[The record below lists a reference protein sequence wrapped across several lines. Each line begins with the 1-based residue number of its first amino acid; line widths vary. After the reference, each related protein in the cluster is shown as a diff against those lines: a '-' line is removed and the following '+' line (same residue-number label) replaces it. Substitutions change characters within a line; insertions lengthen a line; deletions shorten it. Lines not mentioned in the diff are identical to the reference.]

1 MKLIGITGEARSG
14 KDTIAKHLWAEYGFT
29 RIAFADPLKLAA
41 QQMFGLSH
49 AQTWD
54 DSLKEVVIPHWGMTP
69 RKIFQLM
76 GTEASKP
83 VFGEDVWVKRWLM
96 SYNVLKDTDDIVIPD
111 LRFDIEADALR
122 KLGGVIV
129 EVRRDA
135 AGLTGEA
142 AKHKSEAGISTPPD
156 FVISNNGTFDELYA
170 AVDLMLERIA

>member
-96 SYNVLKDTDDIVIPD
+96 EPDRMLAEKDP
-111 LRFDIEADALR
+111 LAML
-122 KLGGVIV
+122 
-129 EVRRDA
+129 
-135 AGLTGEA
+135 
-142 AKHKSEAGISTPPD
+142 
-156 FVISNNGTFDELYA
+156 LYA
-170 AVDLMLERIA
+170 QYNQLAMPNMRLGETEVAALVGYLEEETQRRQVPSAQR